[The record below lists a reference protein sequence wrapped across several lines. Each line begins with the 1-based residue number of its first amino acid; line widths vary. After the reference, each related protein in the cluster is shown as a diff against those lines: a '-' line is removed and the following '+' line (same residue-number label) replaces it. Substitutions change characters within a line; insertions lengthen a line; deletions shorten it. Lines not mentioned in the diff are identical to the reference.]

1 MLTSQKD
8 NDQVVS
14 AEFSTLKLENSSKKI
29 IRCVKNIILNKIETI
44 VTIKNFNL
52 EVVKSNFNLES
63 VNNKKNNFCY
73 VTILNMFKTFE

>member
-44 VTIKNFNL
+44 VTFKIFNL
-52 EVVKSNFNLES
+52 EVVKSHFNLES
-63 VNNKKNNFCY
+63 VNKKKKFLLCY
-73 VTILNMFKTFE
+73 HFKHV

>member
-44 VTIKNFNL
+44 VTIKIFNL

-63 VNNKKNNFCY
+63 VNKKKKISVMLPF
-73 VTILNMFKTFE
+73 